1 MALLALLLPVPAR
14 SGPSGAPDLMMVFAA
29 CTGRLSAM
37 MEHQWIVDPPA
48 SDLTRAQRARMID
61 LLEATMRPED
71 GRAVLTRR
79 VEAKMAQAQLLT
91 RARYDAHPRDAA
103 RAQRLAER
111 ELSACLSLL
120 LS

>member
-1 MALLALLLPVPAR
+1 MALFLPATPAPALPGVGTDPT
-14 SGPSGAPDLMMVFAA
+14 MIFAD
-29 CTGRLSAM
+29 CTGRLSAL